1 MHHHINQLLINLPI
15 VAALRCQYLKED
27 HWSDIKQISKMDL
40 QCDKNLTLQQLIDL
54 RVDQYREAIIEIA
67 YIAEKEYELQ
77 CRYE

>member
-1 MHHHINQLLINLPI
+1 MHHQINQLLINLPI

-54 RVDQYREAIIEIA
+54 RVDQDREAIIEIA

>member
-1 MHHHINQLLINLPI
+1 
-15 VAALRCQYLKED
+15 
-27 HWSDIKQISKMDL
+27 MDL